1 MIEKLIA
8 WSTRN
13 RFFVFLGTAVA
24 IAWGWW
30 AIRTIPLDAIPDLS
44 DVQVIV
50 FTEWPGRSPD
60 LVEDQI
66 TYPIVTSMIAAPKVK
81 VARGYSFFGLSFVYI
96 IFEDGTDIYWARSR
110 VLEYMSKVAGNLPP
124 GITPTLGPDAT
135 GVGWIYEYALV
146 DKTGQNDLADL
157 RSFQD
162 WYLRYWLEEV
172 PGVAEVASIGGF
184 VKQYQ
189 VEVDPDA
196 LLAYNIPMRHV
207 IMSIQRSN
215 NDVGGRVLEMSETE
229 YFVRGRGYIKSLD
242 DIKNIPLGVTETGT
256 PIFVKNV
263 ARVHFGPEMRRG
275 AAELDGEGEVVGGIV
290 VMRFG
295 ENALKV
301 IDRVTKKIDQI
312 RPSLPPGVELVT
324 TYDRADLINR
334 SIDTLKRKLTE
345 EMLVVA
351 LIIIFFLW
359 HIRSALVPLI
369 ALPIATLFSFIPMFH
384 MGLSSNIMSL
394 GGIAI
399 AIGAMVDASII
410 IIENAHKRLEEWELG
425 GKKEKRSAVLLAAC
439 QEVGRPIFFSLL
451 VIAISFMPIFTLEA
465 QEGRLFKPL
474 AFTKNF
480 SMFFAAILAVTLVP
494 VLIQILLKPV
504 KPIRIKWN
512 WLSKPLNF
520 LWAGRIYH
528 EEDHPVSRFLYRVY
542 EPILVFIL
550 KWRKTSILVA
560 LAVLLSTVPIYKQL
574 GSEFMPP
581 LNEGDLLYMPTTLPG
596 ISIETARQWL
606 QRQDQVIKTFP
617 EVERVFGKIG
627 RARTPTDPAPLS
639 MVETVIKLKPHHD
652 WPAVYRTRWYS
663 HKSPEWLK
671 KILRLIWPDHRP
683 RKWEELVQDLDQAM
697 KIPGTT
703 NAWTMPIKTRIDML
717 TTGIRT
723 PIGIKVYGPDLK
735 RIQKIGEHIEAII
748 PEIAGTRSVYAERVT
763 GGYFLDFNVN
773 RLEAARY
780 GLTVGDVED
789 IIESAIGGKNVT
801 TTIEGRERY
810 PVNVR
815 YMRELRT
822 DVNKLKRVL
831 VPTPSGAQVPIGQL
845 ADIVTNTGPPAI
857 KDENGMLTGWVYV
870 DITSDRDIG
879 SYVKEAK
886 ERIAKEIEIPPG
898 YTLGWSGQFEY
909 KERAEK
915 RLLMVLPLTLLIIVL
930 LLYINT
936 KSWIRTAFV
945 LLAVPLSLVGAFW
958 ILFLLDYNLSIA
970 VWVGIIAL
978 AGIAAET
985 GVIMLLYLDLA
996 YDKMVREGRMK
1007 TFHDLMEAVLHGA
1020 VKRIR
1025 PKTMAVGTTFI
1036 GLLPIMWAGLHEAG
1050 ADVMKRIAAPM
1061 VGGVLTSFLM
1071 ELLIF
1076 PALYFVWKWRF
1087 EMKEGTVTP
1096 SPASLEPD
1104 QPEENEGEE

>member
-1 MIEKLIA
+1 MVEKIIA
-8 WSTRN
+8 WSTKN
-13 RFFVFLGTAVA
+13 RFFVFLGTAFA
-24 IAWGWW
+24 IAWAFW
-30 AIRTIPLDAIPDLS
+30 AVKTIPLDAIPDLS

-50 FTEWPGRSPD
+50 FTEWQGRSPD

-66 TYPIVTSMIAAPKVK
+66 TYPIVSSMIAAPNVK

-96 IFEDGTDIYWARSR
+96 IFEDGTDLYWARSR
-110 VLEYMSKVAGNLPP
+110 TLEYMSKVQGMLPD
-124 GITPTLGPDAT
+124 GVNPTLGPDAT
-135 GVGWIYEYALV
+135 GVGWVFEYALV
-146 DKTGQNDLADL
+146 DKSGQNSLADL

-162 WYLRYWLEEV
+162 WYLRYWLEAV

-196 LLAYNIPMRHV
+196 LVAYDIPMKHV
-207 IMSIQRSN
+207 IMAIKRSN
-215 NDVGGRVLEMSETE
+215 NDVGGRVLEMSERE
-229 YFVRGRGYIKSLD
+229 FFVRGRGYIKSLE
-242 DIKNIPLGVTETGT
+242 DIENIPLRVSESGT
-256 PIFVKNV
+256 PILVKNV

-275 AAELDGEGEVVGGIV
+275 VAELDGEGEVVGGIV

-301 IDRVTKKIDQI
+301 IDRVKKKIEDV

-324 TYDRADLINR
+324 TYDRSDIIKN
-334 SIDTLKRKLTE
+334 SIKTLKHKLTE

-359 HIRSALVPLI
+359 HFRSALVPLI
-369 ALPIATLFSFIPMFH
+369 ALPIAAFLSFIPMVH

-410 IIENAHKRLEEWELG
+410 IIENVHKRLEEWENG
-425 GKKEKRSAVLLAAC
+425 GRKEKRSDVLLHAC

-451 VIAISFMPIFTLEA
+451 VIAVSFMPVFTLEA

-480 SMFFAAILAVTLVP
+480 SMFFAAILAITLVP
-494 VLIQILLKPV
+494 VLIQLLLKPV
-504 KPIRIKWN
+504 KELKIKWR
-512 WLSKPLNF
+512 WLSKPINF
-520 LWAGRIYH
+520 LWAGKIH
-528 EEDHPVSRFLYRVY
+528 KEEEHPVSRFLYRIY

-550 KWRKTSILVA
+550 KWRKTSLLVA
-560 LAVLLSTVPIYKQL
+560 LAIVLSTVPIYKQL

-606 QRQDQVIKTFP
+606 QRQDIVIKTFP

-627 RARTPTDPAPLS
+627 RARTATDPAPLS

-652 WPAVYRTRWYS
+652 WPPVYHERWYS
-663 HKSPEWLK
+663 KTAPDWLK
-671 KILRLIWPDHRP
+671 KVLRIIWPEQKK
-683 RKWEELVQDLDQAM
+683 RKWEKLVDDFDQAM

-703 NAWTMPIKTRIDML
+703 NAWTMPIKTRMDML

-723 PIGIKVYGPDLK
+723 PIGIKIFGPDLT
-735 RIQKIGEHIEAII
+735 RIQKIGEHIEAIL
-748 PEIAGTRSVYAERVT
+748 PQIAGTRSVYAERVT
-763 GGYFLDFNVN
+763 GGYFVDFHVK
-773 RLEAARY
+773 RKEAARY

-789 IIESAIGGKNVT
+789 IVETAIGGKNVT

-815 YMRELRT
+815 YMRELRG
-822 DVNKLKRVL
+822 DLNQLNRVL
-831 VPTPSGAQVPIGQL
+831 VPTPSGAHIPMGQL
-845 ADIVTNTGPPAI
+845 ADITMAAGPPAI

-870 DITSDRDIG
+870 DITSDRDLG

-886 ERIAKEIEIPPG
+886 ELIAKEVQMPAG
-898 YTLGWSGQFEY
+898 YYLGWSGQFEY

-936 KSWIRTAFV
+936 GSWIRTGFV

-958 ILFLLDYNLSIA
+958 LLFLLDYNLSIA

-1007 TFHDLMEAVLHGA
+1007 TFNDLMEAVLHGA

-1076 PALYFVWKWRF
+1076 PAIYFVWKWRY
-1087 EMKEGTVTP
+1087 EMKEGTRVP
-1096 SPASLEPD
+1096 QIEDVSGPKA
-1104 QPEENEGEE
+1104 EG

>member
-8 WSTRN
+8 WCTKN

-24 IAWGWW
+24 LVWGLWSLKS
-30 AIRTIPLDAIPDLS
+30 IPLDAIPDLS

-50 FTEWPGRSPD
+50 FTEWQGRSPD
-60 LVEDQI
+60 LVEDQV
-66 TYPIVTSMIAAPKVK
+66 TYPLVTAMVAAPKVK

-96 IFEDGTDIYWARSR
+96 IFEDGTDMYWARSR
-110 VLEYMSKVAGNLPP
+110 VLEYMSKVQGNLPE
-124 GITPTLGPDAT
+124 GVTPTLGPDAT
-135 GVGWIYEYALV
+135 GVGWVYEYALV
-146 DKTGQNDLADL
+146 DKSGQNSLADL

-162 WYLRYWLEEV
+162 WYLRYWLEAV
-172 PGVAEVASIGGF
+172 PGVAEVASVGGF

-196 LLAYNIPMRHV
+196 LLAYNIPMKDV
-207 IMSIQRSN
+207 IMAIKRSN
-215 NDVGGRVLEMSETE
+215 NDVGGRVLEMSERE
-229 YFVRGRGYIKSLD
+229 FFVRGRGYIKNLD
-242 DIKNIPLGVTETGT
+242 DIKNTPLKVTEMGT
-256 PIFVKNV
+256 PILVKNV

-301 IDRVTKKIDQI
+301 INRVKEKINQI
-312 RPSLPPGVELVT
+312 RPSLPPGVELIT
-324 TYDRADLINR
+324 TYDRSDLIYR
-334 SIDTLKRKLTE
+334 SIKTLIKKLSE
-345 EMLVVA
+345 EMIVVA
-351 LIIIFFLW
+351 LMIFLFLW
-359 HIRSALVPLI
+359 HFRSSLVPLI
-369 ALPIATLFSFIPMFH
+369 TLPIAALLSFIPMFH

-410 IIENAHKRLEEWELG
+410 LIENAHKRLEDWEAG
-425 GKKEKRSAVLLAAC
+425 GRKEKRADVLLQAC

-451 VIAISFMPIFTLEA
+451 VIAVAFMPVFTLEA

-494 VLIQILLKPV
+494 VLIQILLKPGRNLKL
-504 KPIRIKWN
+504 KPK
-512 WLSKPLNF
+512 WLSKPINAI
-520 LWAGRIYH
+520 WAGSIH
-528 EEDHPVSRFLYRVY
+528 KEEDHPISRFLYRLY
-542 EPILVFIL
+542 EPILVFFL
-550 KWRKTSILVA
+550 KWRKTA
-560 LAVLLSTVPIYKQL
+560 LLLALGIVLSTIPIYNQL

-606 QRQDQVIKTFP
+606 QRQDAVIRTFP

-639 MVETVIKLKPHHD
+639 MVETVIKLKSHND
-652 WPAVYRTRWYS
+652 WPAVYHQRWYS
-663 HKSPEWLK
+663 LWTPDWLK
-671 KILRLIWPDHRP
+671 KILQLVWPEQKKRNWD
-683 RKWEELVQDLDQAM
+683 KLVHDLDQAM

-723 PIGIKVYGPDLK
+723 PIGIKIYGPDLK
-735 RIQKIGEHIEAII
+735 RIQTIGEHIEAILPQI
-748 PEIAGTRSVYAERVT
+748 PGTRSVYSERVT
-763 GGYFLDFNVN
+763 GGYFVDFKVK
-773 RLEAARY
+773 RKEAARY

-789 IIESAIGGKNVT
+789 IIESSIGGKNVT

-815 YMRELRT
+815 YMRELRG
-822 DVNKLKRVL
+822 DLNQLKRVL
-831 VPTPSGAQVPIGQL
+831 VPTPSKAQIPIGQL
-845 ADIVTNTGPPAI
+845 ADITTTAGPPVI
-857 KDENGMLTGWVYV
+857 KDENGMLTGWVYI
-870 DITSDRDIG
+870 DITSDQDIG

-886 ERIAKEIEIPPG
+886 ERIATEIQMPAG
-898 YTLGWSGQFEY
+898 YYLGWSGQFEY

-930 LLYINT
+930 LLYMNT
-936 KSWIRTAFV
+936 RSWTRTVFV
-945 LLAVPLSLVGAFW
+945 LLSVPLALVGAFW
-958 ILFLLDYNLSIA
+958 LLFFLDYNLSIA

-996 YDKMVREGRMK
+996 YNKMVREGKMK
-1007 TFHDLMEAVLHGA
+1007 TFHDLQKAVLHGA

-1036 GLLPIMWAGLHEAG
+1036 ALLPIMWAGLHEAG

-1071 ELLIF
+1071 ELMIF
-1076 PALYFVWKWRF
+1076 PVIFAIWKWQS
-1087 EMKEGTVTP
+1087 EMKEGKRIP
-1096 SPASLEPD
+1096 QIGDESNSRDLD
-1104 QPEENEGEE
+1104 